1 MSKEKKPPFMQ
12 RIKGSKFSSFLRDKV
27 RPVAGDVLEIV
38 GDLTGVEAIERV
50 GEMINNRQEESA
62 DMKKLALEFEKERMN
77 FELEMHRADINLEI
91 ELYKS
96 EVSDRIS
103 ARERERYFMEISGG
117 RRDWL
122 MSAVIIS
129 GLLMLI
135 GVMLSLIF
143 ITIPQE
149 NQRLADMAFG
159 AIMSIGAS
167 IFSYYVGSTR
177 SSRIKDE
184 SLHHAIKNT

>member
-1 MSKEKKPPFMQ
+1 MQ

-77 FELEMHRADINLEI
+77 FELEMHRADLNLEI

-103 ARERERYFMEISGG
+103 ARERERDFMEASGG

-122 MSAVIIS
+122 MSAVIIC
-129 GLLMLI
+129 GLVLLI
-135 GVMLSLIF
+135 GVILSLIF

-167 IFSYYVGSTR
+167 IFSYYVGSSR
-177 SSRIKDE
+177 SSRMKDE
-184 SLHHAIKNT
+184 SLHHAIKNN